1 MIIVL
6 KENRDQKALDDLRDW
21 LRSLD
26 LEIHYSQGTSTTLIG
41 LVGDTSELDL
51 DVIKSLD
58 IVQNAIR
65 IQDPYKIANRK
76 FHSEDTVVG
85 STVLPL
91 YAEERLNRELRLIHF
106 RVWGKPA
113 SLFCWKRR
121 KTPVCP

>member
-65 IQDPYKIANRK
+65 IQ
-76 FHSEDTVVG
+76 
-85 STVLPL
+85 
-91 YAEERLNRELRLIHF
+91 
-106 RVWGKPA
+106 
-113 SLFCWKRR
+113 FCPKRF
-121 KTPVCP
+121 